1 MDYVLSF
8 AILGMSI
15 LNLILSILEYQ
26 QMKKK

>member
-15 LNLILSILEYQ
+15 LNLLLSILEYQ

>member
-8 AILGMSI
+8 AILVT
-15 LNLILSILEYQ
+15 LILDLILPALEYQ